1 MSIVIDE
8 IPPTERRIGLGVFK
22 NVDFWLTKA
31 YEASNLNQ
39 FDAAIDFYRHGLRVD
54 GNNPIIYYNI
64 GALFSI
70 KNQWKKAI
78 RCFEQSKKILDHYSQ
93 LNLEFIEKY
102 TFLLENCTI
111 NIGLLKYRLKQY
123 KEALSLLKKNESNLE
138 TLTLT
143 DMASSAYGKL
153 IYSFLFY

>member
-8 IPPTERRIGLGVFK
+8 IPPTESRIGLGVFK

-70 KNQWKKAI
+70 KNQ
-78 RCFEQSKKILDHYSQ
+78 
-93 LNLEFIEKY
+93 
-102 TFLLENCTI
+102 
-111 NIGLLKYRLKQY
+111 
-123 KEALSLLKKNESNLE
+123 
-138 TLTLT
+138 
-143 DMASSAYGKL
+143 
-153 IYSFLFY
+153 